1 MADNANN
8 VGLER
13 TMMDLME
20 TQQKNGID
28 QTNMLLM
35 LSLVNLM
42 GIVNILQQS
51 TGVNNLADSKII
63 QGQVPVASQGAH
75 DQGDLMHLLN
85 QAATGQLDP
94 MQLLTMLNGSGKGM
108 PNPAALMGLLS
119 QMMPPPPPAP
129 QHQAGQFTKAPI
141 NEPTNEPTATEVN
154 SPPMENYSPKEP
166 AKERERERINQKN
179 FLKWDPRLG

>member
-8 VGLER
+8 PGLER
-13 TMMDLME
+13 TVMDLME
-20 TQQKNGID
+20 TQQRSGID

-51 TGVNNLADSKII
+51 AGVSNLADDTMYR
-63 QGQVPVASQGAH
+63 QQVPTPTQVEH
-75 DQGDLMHLLN
+75 NQGDLMSLLN

-108 PNPAALMGLLS
+108 PNGAALMSLLS
-119 QMMPPPPPAP
+119 QMMPPPPP
-129 QHQAGQFTKAPI
+129 QHQARQYTNEQI
-141 NEPTNEPTATEVN
+141 NEQSLDEV
-154 SPPMENYSPKEP
+154 SAPMENTSKREP
-166 AKERERERINQKN
+166 EQGRERERNNQKN